1 MGIGI
6 GIFFIAVGAVLAFA
20 VSADVGGVSLD
31 AIGWILMIVGV
42 LGVVVGAMVWRR
54 GGPDTEVV
62 EDHTVRRGVR

>member
-42 LGVVVGAMVWRR
+42 LGVVVGTIAWRR
-54 GGPDTEVV
+54 GGRDAEVV